1 MISLD
6 ANLLLYAFNEDSP
19 KHEAAFRFLGRLA
32 QDADVGISEFIL
44 AEFYTLL
51 RNPAVLVAPLSPADA
66 VRVVEHYRR
75 HSKWALLGFAPDTVG
90 LHTELWALARR
101 SDFSRRRIYDARTA
115 LTLRRQGVTDF
126 ATANVKDFKGFG
138 FRRVWNPLET

>member
-1 MISLD
+1 MTSLD

-19 KHEAAFRFLGRLA
+19 KHDAAFRFLGKLS
-32 QDADVGISEFIL
+32 QNDDVAISEFIL

-51 RNPAVLVAPLSPADA
+51 RNPTVLVEPLTPADA

-75 HSKWALLGFAPDTVG
+75 HSKWALLGFPPDTVG
-90 LHTELWALARR
+90 LHTELWTLAKRA
-101 SDFSRRRIYDARTA
+101 DFSRRRIYDARTA

-138 FRRVWNPLET
+138 FRRVWNPLEE

>member
-1 MISLD
+1 MTSLD

-19 KHEAAFRFLGRLA
+19 KHDAAFRFLGKLS
-32 QDADVGISEFIL
+32 QNDDVAISEFIL

-51 RNPAVLVAPLSPADA
+51 RNPTVLVEPLTPADA

-75 HSKWALLGFAPDTVG
+75 HSKWALLGFAPDTVA
-90 LHTELWALARR
+90 LHTELWTLAKRA
-101 SDFSRRRIYDARTA
+101 DFSRRRIYDARTA

-138 FRRVWNPLET
+138 FRRVWNPLEE

>member
-1 MISLD
+1 MTSLD
-6 ANLLLYAFNEDSP
+6 ANLMLYAFNEDSP
-19 KHEAAFRFLGRLA
+19 KHEAAFRFLGQLA
-32 QDADVGISEFIL
+32 QDDEVAISEFIL

-75 HSKWALLGFAPDTVG
+75 HSKWALLGFTPDTVG

-101 SDFSRRRIYDARTA
+101 ADFGRRRIYHARTA
-115 LTLRRQGVTDF
+115 LTLRRHGVTDF

>member
-6 ANLLLYAFNEDSP
+6 ANLLLYAYNEDSP
-19 KHEAAFRFLGRLA
+19 HHEAAFQFLGQLA
-32 QDADVGISEFIL
+32 QSDDVAMSEFVL
-44 AEFYTLL
+44 TELYTLL
-51 RNPAVLVAPLSPADA
+51 RNPAVVAAPLSPADA

-75 HSKWALLGFAPDTVG
+75 HSRWALLGFAPESVG
-90 LHTELWALARR
+90 LHTELWSLARR
-101 SDFSRRRIYDARTA
+101 ADFSRRRIYDARTA

-138 FRRVWNPLET
+138 FRRVWNPLAE